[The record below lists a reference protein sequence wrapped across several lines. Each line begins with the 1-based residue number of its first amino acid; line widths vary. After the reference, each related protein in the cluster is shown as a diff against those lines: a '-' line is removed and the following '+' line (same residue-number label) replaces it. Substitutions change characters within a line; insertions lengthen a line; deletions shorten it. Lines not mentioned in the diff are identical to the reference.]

1 MRNTR
6 TIIWLASGIGLIA
19 AIHLALD
26 IHGSGVS
33 RMAGRSSIAESA
45 DAASAVS
52 IKRSDSAAVVM
63 SKASGEWRLV
73 SPFRASAD
81 LHAVLGLLD
90 ALAFTPIVDSMD
102 EAELRKMGRQRN
114 DFGLVPPR
122 VEVETLGPGGVQ
134 KIAFG
139 GPTPAGDGIYAAIEG
154 ESIVFVVATNV
165 FTAVDKFVDGFRSHA
180 LFTMGLDE
188 VGGLDIRR
196 TAGVFAR
203 FMRDGDKWWMR
214 EPKNVA
220 ASTARIR
227 KFVSMLIEA
236 RAQKFVWPV
245 GATNETET
253 ATASLLA
260 GYGLDP
266 DSATT
271 LTLKGVDGVDRQVS
285 FGNDAGEGNVYV
297 LAHNGGAIVT
307 VAASVRDAV
316 LSGADDFVDT
326 RLFPIDE
333 ASVVTVSISDEG
345 LNCVIAREPD
355 GSWRIDAPVSAPADA
370 SAVSDLVSR
379 LLTMDISS
387 ADASGVNVS
396 LAVGTA
402 PAKVPRKIVFADS
415 GVERFRSKEMLALL
429 PEQIKRIVVTKAG
442 DKSVSVVYDAG
453 RRSWNVETSDSGGI
467 VDMEALEAMLAK
479 LNPLTAQDVVKLSAS
494 ASDLKKYGLET
505 PSYTIALDRV
515 QEDSVRRNIRIGAKS
530 TSGYYAT
537 VGSSDSVFV
546 LPEETV
552 RTLVAPILR

>member
-33 RMAGRSSIAESA
+33 RMVGRSSIAESA

-154 ESIVFVVATNV
+154 ESVVFVVATNV
-165 FTAVDKFVDGFRSHA
+165 FTAVDKSVDGFRSHA

-345 LNCVIAREPD
+345 LNCVIAKEPD

>member
-33 RMAGRSSIAESA
+33 RMVGRSSIAESA

-165 FTAVDKFVDGFRSHA
+165 FTAVDKSVDGFRSHA

-345 LNCVIAREPD
+345 LNCVIAKEPD

-494 ASDLKKYGLET
+494 ASDLTKYGLET

>member
-1 MRNTR
+1 M
-6 TIIWLASGIGLIA
+6 
-19 AIHLALD
+19 
-26 IHGSGVS
+26 V
-33 RMAGRSSIAESA
+33 GRSSIAESA

-154 ESIVFVVATNV
+154 ESVVFVVATNV
-165 FTAVDKFVDGFRSHA
+165 FTAVDKSVDGFRSHA

-196 TAGVFAR
+196 AAGVFAR

-345 LNCVIAREPD
+345 LNCVIAKEPD